1 MPPLRF
7 ELRTFALCED
17 TSATRYP
24 YAIEASEIE
33 VSVFSYINS
42 FSLVRPRLMWFPR
55 RSLRHPNSRATTYH
69 GILYCLSTITTSSSQ
84 QIEPWPRISMHGI

>member
-24 YAIEASEIE
+24 YAIEANEI
-33 VSVFSYINS
+33 VDFVFNYIDFS
-42 FSLVRPRLMWFPR
+42 SLVRPRLTWSPR
-55 RSLRHPNSRATTYH
+55 RILRHPNSRATTYH
-69 GILYCLSTITTSSSQ
+69 EILYCLSTITTSSSQ
-84 QIEPWPRISMHGI
+84 QIEPWPSISMHGI